1 MKKNVNADP
10 TSPVSTVLQGDRRA
24 DEKKV
29 FNIAEFL
36 LITTGTTTELK
47 CPFCHPAEI
56 TDTGNNHQMAAKTLK
71 FWLMSN

>member
-1 MKKNVNADP
+1 MSTLIP
-10 TSPVSTVLQGDRRA
+10 PLVSTVPQGDQTA

-29 FNIAEFL
+29 FYIAEFL

-47 CPFCHPAEI
+47 CPFCHSAEI
-56 TDTGNNHQMAAKTLK
+56 MDTGNDHQTAAKTLK